1 MAGSDARD
9 NPVAINVIPMVDV
22 IFCLCVFFMCS
33 FRFVVREGEHETWL
47 PKTKG
52 SEGPVALEPL
62 EVRVVL
68 TVDPRDGRVVT
79 RLGLRTV
86 ADLAVLERELAAA
99 SSDVRESGRATP
111 CVIDAEAGVPWESA
125 LAVLDTARASGFA
138 EVEFALSTVVR

>member
-33 FRFVVREGEHETWL
+33 FRFVVREGEHEVWL
-47 PKTKG
+47 PKMKG
-52 SEGPVALEPL
+52 SEGPAVAAPL

-68 TVDPRDGRVVT
+68 TLDPMDGRVVT
-79 RLGLRTV
+79 RLGLRPV
-86 ADLAVLERELAAA
+86 ADLAVLRDELARA
-99 SSDVRESGRATP
+99 SSDVLASGRPAP
-111 CVIDAEAGVPWESA
+111 CVIDAEAAVPWEAA

-138 EVEFALSTVVR
+138 SVEFALGLR

>member
-1 MAGSDARD
+1 MASSDARD

-52 SEGPVALEPL
+52 SEGAVATLPL

-68 TVDPRDGRVVT
+68 TLDPVDGRVVT
-79 RLGLRTV
+79 RIGLKPV
-86 ADLAVLERELAAA
+86 ADLAALQSELAQA
-99 SSDVRESGRATP
+99 SSDLEIAESISPNARQVLQIRGMINERSFRP
-111 CVIDAEAGVPWESA
+111 SVIMEDH
-125 LAVLDTARASGFA
+125 R
-138 EVEFALSTVVR
+138 